1 LEDKQNSIL
10 FNFNLVRFLKISA
23 MPYSYFIPGVFFCF
37 CAIVP
42 ELSLAQ
48 ECDEDI
54 SDKAVKLVEKAKD
67 RKKYDKAKR
76 IVFLRDALEE
86 EEAYA
91 EANYMLA
98 IETIKTQRSKGG
110 GYSTVIKYL
119 EQVKAN
125 CPDFH
130 SDVYYYLG
138 AIYLGQKKY
147 ALAVENQQLF
157 LDFTSDDE
165 NKFSKKYEQYL
176 VETEEDLKYAKFF
189 AEAYAHPVPF
199 NPTVVR
205 DVSTNEGDE
214 YLPLL
219 TPDNEKLYFTR
230 RWEDK
235 TPNRNSVVNNSHEV
249 RYIEKFSVSGLDAGK
264 FIRGDEMPEPFN
276 ADKKSNYG
284 GVTISLNN
292 RHLYVTICKPYF
304 DKQKQAYLYNC
315 DIYQSDYI
323 FGFNKLK
330 GIEEWYWTEPEN
342 CGPNINTP
350 KGWES
355 QPSLSADGRHLYFA
369 SIREGSQGIDIYR
382 SDKTEEGWGM
392 AKNVGPPINTAYN
405 DKSPFVH
412 TDSKTLYF
420 SSQGHLGFG
429 GFDIFYAR
437 QNNDGT
443 WNEPINIGHPINT
456 DEDEHGFVVSTDG
469 SKVYYSSARIGNV
482 RTRLN
487 ILSFDLYKE
496 ARPENVV
503 FVKGKV
509 DQSEASATNKRVKI
523 ENLNSKKVTEF
534 EVDETDGAF
543 AAVVVV
549 KPGDKVVLKVE
560 GEDVAYNAR
569 LIDVPDSLPDNKKTA
584 KLEPIAQE
592 INVVAK
598 SEKVGGAYRLDD
610 IHYETNS
617 ADISDRSKVI
627 VDDFGK
633 YLLEKPNI
641 KVAIHGHT
649 DNVGIETENL
659 VLSTDRAYSVKAYL
673 EEMGVSSAR
682 LQFKG
687 FGSSKPI
694 ASNATEEGKIQNR
707 RTEFVLLSK

>member
-1 LEDKQNSIL
+1 MRCSVFIFVISINL
-10 FNFNLVRFLKISA
+10 FGVL
-23 MPYSYFIPGVFFCF
+23 YSS
-37 CAIVP
+37 
-42 ELSLAQ
+42 SLIAQ
-48 ECDEDI
+48 DCDEDV
-54 SDKAVKLVEKAKD
+54 SEKAKKLVEKAKD
-67 RKKYDKAKR
+67 RKKYDKPKR
-76 IVFLRDALEE
+76 LEFLRDALEE
-86 EEAYA
+86 EEDYA
-91 EANYMLA
+91 EANYLLA

-110 GYSTVIKYL
+110 GYSTAIKYL
-119 EQVKAN
+119 EKVKAN

-138 AIYLGQKKY
+138 AIYLGRKEY
-147 ALAVENQQLF
+147 AKAVENEQLF

-165 NKFSKKYEQYL
+165 SKFSKKYEQYL
-176 VETEEDLKYAKFF
+176 VETKDDIEYAKFF
-189 AEAYAHPVPF
+189 ANAFANPVPF
-199 NPTVVR
+199 DPIVVR

-235 TPNRNSVVNNSHEV
+235 TPDRNSITNSSDQI
-249 RYIEKFSVSGLDAGK
+249 RYIEKFSVSELNSGK
-264 FIRGDEMPEPFN
+264 FTKGDPMPEPFN
-276 ADKKSNYG
+276 TDKKSNYG

-292 RHLYVTICKPYF
+292 RHLFVTICKPYF

-315 DIYQSDYI
+315 DIYQSDYV
-323 FGFNKLK
+323 FAFNKMK
-330 GIEEWYWTEPEN
+330 GVEEWMWTEPEN

-355 QPSLSADGRHLYFA
+355 QPSLSADGKHLYFA

-382 SDKTEEGWGM
+382 SDKTEDGWSM
-392 AKNVGPPINTAYN
+392 AKNLGEPINTPLN

-429 GFDIFYAR
+429 GFDIFYSR
-437 QNNDGT
+437 QNDDGS
-443 WNEPINIGHPINT
+443 WGEPTNIGHPINT

-469 SKVYYSSARIGNV
+469 KKVYYSSARIGNV

-496 ARPENVV
+496 ARPDNVV

-509 DQSEASATNKRVKI
+509 DQTETPGNKRIKI
-523 ENLNSKKVTEF
+523 ENINSKSISEF

-543 AAVVVV
+543 AAVVSV

-569 LIDVPDSLPDNKKTA
+569 MIEVPDSLPEIEGSNKI
-584 KLEPIAQE
+584 EPIAQQMDL
-592 INVVAK
+592 VAK
-598 SEKVGGAYRLDD
+598 AEEVGGAYRLDD

-617 ADISDRSKVI
+617 AEISDRSKI
-627 VDDFGK
+627 ILNDFGN
-633 YLLEKPNI
+633 YLMKNKSI

-649 DNVGIETENL
+649 DNVGVEGENL
-659 VLSTDRAYSVKAYL
+659 VLSTDRAFSVKAYL
-673 EEMGVSSAR
+673 EQMGVASNR

-694 ASNATEEGKIQNR
+694 ASNATEEGRIQNR

>member
-1 LEDKQNSIL
+1 MC
-10 FNFNLVRFLKISA
+10 R
-23 MPYSYFIPGVFFCF
+23 SYFI
-37 CAIVP
+37 
-42 ELSLAQ
+42 LSLILIAAVALKPARIIAQ

-54 SDKAVKLVEKAKD
+54 SEKATKLVDKAKD

-76 IVFLRDALEE
+76 LVFLRAALDEE
-86 EEAYA
+86 EDYA
-91 EANYMLA
+91 EANFMLA
-98 IETIKTQRSKGG
+98 IEKIKTQKSKGG

-119 EQVKAN
+119 ERVKLN
-125 CPDFH
+125 CPNFH

-147 ALAVENQQLF
+147 ALALENQQLF

-165 NKFSKKYEQYL
+165 KKFSKKYEQYL
-176 VETEEDLKYAKFF
+176 YETESDLSYAKFF
-189 AEAYAHPVPF
+189 AYQYAHPVPF
-199 NPTVVR
+199 DPTVVR

-230 RWEDK
+230 RWEDV
-235 TPNRNSVVNNSHEV
+235 TPNRNSVINNSNKV
-249 RYIEKFSVSGLDAGK
+249 RYIEKFSVSDLTSGK
-264 FIRGDEMPEPFN
+264 FTTGNEMPEPFN

-304 DKQKQAYLYNC
+304 DKQKQAYLFNC
-315 DIYQSDYI
+315 DIYQSDFIY
-323 FGFNKLK
+323 GFNKLK
-330 GIEEWYWTEPEN
+330 GEEEWYWSEPEN
-342 CGPNINTP
+342 CGPSINTP
-350 KGWES
+350 TGWES
-355 QPSLSADGRHLYFA
+355 QPSLSADGKHLYFA
-369 SIREGSQGIDIYR
+369 SIREGSQNIDIYR
-382 SDKTEEGWGM
+382 SDKAEDGWGM
-392 AKNVGPPINTAYN
+392 AKNLGAPINTELN

-437 QNNDGT
+437 QNDDGS
-443 WNEPINIGHPINT
+443 WNEPVNIGHPINT

-469 SKVYYSSARIGNV
+469 KKVYYSSARIGNV

-509 DQSEASATNKRVKI
+509 DQTESSGLENRILI
-523 ENLNSKKVTEF
+523 ENLNSKKITEF
-534 EVDETDGAF
+534 EIDQTDGSF
-543 AAVVVV
+543 AAVVAV
-549 KPGDKVVLKVE
+549 KSGDKVILKVE

-569 LIDVPDSLPDNKKTA
+569 LIEVPDSIVEKDEIT
-584 KLEPIAQE
+584 KLEPIAQQ
-592 INVVAK
+592 INIVAK
-598 SEKVGGAYRLDD
+598 SEELGESYRLDD

-627 VDDFGK
+627 LDDFGK
-633 YLLEKPNI
+633 YLKQRTSI

-649 DNVGIETENL
+649 DNVGVETENL

-673 EEMGVSSAR
+673 EAMGVSSDR

-687 FGSSKPI
+687 FGSSKPM
-694 ASNATEEGKIQNR
+694 ASNATEAGKIQNR

>member
-1 LEDKQNSIL
+1 M
-10 FNFNLVRFLKISA
+10 RR
-23 MPYSYFIPGVFFCF
+23 SYFILILILIAVVVIKPKT
-37 CAIVP
+37 II
-42 ELSLAQ
+42 AQ
-48 ECDEDI
+48 ECDENI
-54 SDKAVKLVEKAKD
+54 SEKAVKLVEKAKD
-67 RKKYDKAKR
+67 RKKYDKTKR
-76 IVFLRDALEE
+76 LVFLRDALEDE
-86 EEAYA
+86 EDYA

-110 GYSTVIKYL
+110 SFSTVTKYL
-119 EQVKAN
+119 EKVKAN

-130 SDVYYYLG
+130 SDIYYYLG
-138 AIYLGQKKY
+138 AIYLGQKKF

-157 LDFTSDDE
+157 LDFISDDE
-165 NKFSKKYEQYL
+165 KKFSKKYEQYR
-176 VETEEDLKYAKFF
+176 VETEDDLKYAKFF

-199 NPTVVR
+199 DPTVVR

-230 RWEDK
+230 RWEDN
-235 TPNRNSVVNNSHEV
+235 TPDRNSVVNNSHEV
-249 RYIEKFSVSGLDAGK
+249 RYVEKFSVSNLTSGK
-264 FIRGDEMPEPFN
+264 FTKGNEMPEPFN

-304 DKQKQAYLYNC
+304 DKKKQAYLYNC
-315 DIYQSDYI
+315 DIYQSNFV
-323 FGFNKLK
+323 FGLNKLK
-330 GIEEWYWTEPEN
+330 GVEEWYWTEPEN

-350 KGWES
+350 TGWES
-355 QPSLSADGRHLYFA
+355 QPSLSADGKHLYFA

-392 AKNVGPPINTAYN
+392 SKNVGAPINTKFN

-437 QNNDGT
+437 QNDDGS

-469 SKVYYSSARIGNV
+469 KKVYYSSARIGNV

-503 FVKGKV
+503 FVKGNV
-509 DQSEASATNKRVKI
+509 DLTEASTSDKRISI
-523 ENLNSKKVTEF
+523 ENLNSKKAAEF
-534 EVDETDGAF
+534 EIDETDGTF
-543 AAVVVV
+543 AAVIAV

-569 LIDVPDSLPDNKKTA
+569 LIEVPDSIIEQEEIT

-598 SEKVGGAYRLDD
+598 SEEVGESYRLDD

-627 VDDFGK
+627 LEDFGE
-633 YLLEKPNI
+633 YLKEKTSI

-649 DNVGIETENL
+649 DNVGVETENL

-673 EEMGVSSAR
+673 EAMGISSAR

-687 FGSSKPI
+687 FGSSKPMV
-694 ASNATEEGKIQNR
+694 SNATEEGKIQNR

>member
-1 LEDKQNSIL
+1 MRLS
-10 FNFNLVRFLKISA
+10 V
-23 MPYSYFIPGVFFCF
+23 SYFLIFSFGISCLVANPV
-37 CAIVP
+37 
-42 ELSLAQ
+42 LAQ

-54 SDKAVKLVEKAKD
+54 SEKAKKLVEKAKD
-67 RKKYDKAKR
+67 RRKYDKAKR
-76 IVFLRDALEE
+76 MEFLRDALEE
-86 EEAYA
+86 EEDYA
-91 EANYMLA
+91 EANYMIA
-98 IETIKTQRSKGG
+98 IESIKTARARGG
-110 GYSTVIKYL
+110 GYSTITKYL
-119 EQVKAN
+119 ERVKAA

-138 AIYLGQKKY
+138 AIYLGQKEFAK
-147 ALAVENQQLF
+147 AVENEQKF
-157 LDFTSDDE
+157 LDYTSDDDA
-165 NKFSKKYEQYL
+165 KFSKKYEQYL
-176 VETEEDLKYAKFF
+176 VETKDDIEYARFF
-189 AEAYAHPVPF
+189 ANAYANPVPF
-199 NPTVVR
+199 NPIVVK

-219 TPDNEKLYFTR
+219 TPDNERLFFTR

-235 TPNRNSVVNNSHEV
+235 TPNKNSIVNNPDDV
-249 RYIEKFSVSGLDAGK
+249 RYIEKFSQSDLTGGK
-264 FIRGDEMPEPFN
+264 FTKGDPMPEPFN
-276 ADKKSNYG
+276 TDKKSNYG
-284 GVTISLNN
+284 GVTVSLNN

-323 FGFNKLK
+323 FGFNKEK
-330 GIEEWYWTEPEN
+330 GIDEWYWTEPEN

-355 QPSLSADGRHLYFA
+355 QPSLSADGKHLYFA
-369 SIREGSQGIDIYR
+369 SIREGSKGIDIYR
-382 SDKTEEGWGM
+382 SDKTAEGWGM
-392 AKNVGPPINTAYN
+392 AQNVGAPINTDKN

-437 QNNDGT
+437 QNDDGT
-443 WNEPINIGHPINT
+443 WGEPVNLGHPINT
-456 DEDEHGFVVSTDG
+456 DEDEHGFVVSTEG
-469 SKVYYSSARIGNV
+469 KQVYYSSARIGNV

-487 ILSFDLYKE
+487 ILSFELYKE

-509 DQSEASATNKRVKI
+509 DQTQTPNSDKRITI

-543 AAVVVV
+543 AAVVTV
-549 KPGDKVVLKVE
+549 KPGDKVVMKVE
-560 GEDVAYNAR
+560 GEDIAYNAR
-569 LIDVPDSLPDNKKTA
+569 MIDVPDSLPQEKGTD
-584 KLEPIAQE
+584 KLQPIAQE
-592 INVVAK
+592 MNLVAK
-598 SEKVGGAYRLDD
+598 SEEVGGTYRLDD

-617 ADISDRSKVI
+617 ADISDRSKAI
-627 VDDFGK
+627 LDDFGK
-633 YLLEKPNI
+633 YLMEKTSI

-649 DNVGIETENL
+649 DNVGLESENL
-659 VLSTDRAYSVKAYL
+659 LLSTDRAFSVKAYL
-673 EEMGVSSAR
+673 EEMGVSSSR

-694 ASNATEEGKIQNR
+694 ASNSTEAGKIQNR